1 MQIVITEPMID
12 GEHREVGSRLVREE
26 DSIGSD
32 ITITHTPSIKEL
44 ANHMSEMKDAYRAK
58 YARGILLFTNVLSLI
73 FACLMIYFGS
83 THNGRTK
90 FSTANEAFSTMGQEL
105 ANLGKYTA
113 NEAEHYFEGMFDPT
127 EGYVKNILRP
137 YQLVLALGVSL
148 LMMSLAGLLG
158 SACPTRRV
166 GKEILFAYFSTVLVF
181 VCVLLWGSVMCF
193 QYQNETKR
201 FLDYAVESN
210 WKTIQPLVD
219 ARKKHVLGY
228 VDDNSNL
235 IISGSFC
242 IVSAVVM
249 TIGLWAAS
257 KTMGHY
263 FTVKKIMVSCSI
275 SGVFSGLVLMS
286 LSIYYGAKSIGGA
299 WAPAI
304 TAVSGVAILLLS
316 LLGIYGV
323 KAESLLALVL
333 HLVLVSMLSL
343 FVSVVGVFVIAY
355 PHIISE
361 LVHKNW
367 AAIKENVMEGTERHF
382 RSEIAD
388 NLLLLGSAS
397 LLFAVLLLISAAASF
412 STCLETY
419 QKKKSVVLGKIEI
432 KTI

>member
-1 MQIVITEPMID
+1 MQVIITEPMED
-12 GEHREVGSRLVREE
+12 GERAGSRLVYEE

-44 ANHMSEMKDAYRAK
+44 KNHMSEMKDAYRAK
-58 YARGILLFTNVLSLI
+58 YARGILFFSNLVSLI
-73 FACLMIYFGS
+73 FACLMIYFGAS
-83 THNGRTK
+83 HNGRTK
-90 FSTANEAFSTMGQEL
+90 FTTANEAFNTMGQEL
-105 ANLGKYTA
+105 VNLGEYTVH
-113 NEAEHYFEGMFDPT
+113 EAEHYFEGMIFDPT
-127 EGYVKNILRP
+127 EGYVKNILQP

-148 LMMSLAGLLG
+148 LLMSLAGLLG
-158 SACPTRRV
+158 SACPMRRV

-210 WKTIQPLVD
+210 WRTIQPLVE

-228 VDDNSNL
+228 IDDNSNL

-242 IVSAVVM
+242 IVSAIVM

-263 FTVKKIMVSCSI
+263 FTVKKTMVSCSI
-275 SGVFSGLVLMS
+275 SGIFSGLVLLS
-286 LSIYYGAKSIGGA
+286 LSIYYGAKNIGGQ
-299 WAPAI
+299 WAPSI

-333 HLVLVSMLSL
+333 HLMLMSMLSL
-343 FVSVVGVFVIAY
+343 FVAVVGVFVIAY
-355 PHIISE
+355 PHVLSE

-367 AAIKENVMEGTERHF
+367 AAIQDKIMEGSEKHF
-382 RSEIAD
+382 RSEVAD

-412 STCLETY
+412 AACLETY
-419 QKKKSVVLGKIEI
+419 RKKKSVVLGKIEI